1 MPQLKKVFILLLL
14 VSFAIL
20 DMNAQVHESNCL
32 PPPYL
37 KQKSQWADSVLQ
49 SLSLEQKVGQLFMV
63 AAYSNKDEKHAQF
76 IDGLIENQHIGGLI
90 FMQGGPIRQ
99 AHLTNR
105 YQANSEVPL
114 LIAMDAEWGLAMRLD
129 STVRYPRQ
137 MSIGAA
143 ADESLAYAYGQEMG
157 RQLNSLGV
165 HVSFSPVVDVN
176 NNPNNPVIGSRSF
189 GENREQVALLGT
201 ALMKGLQSM
210 NVLANAKHFPG
221 HGDTDQDSHLTL
233 PSISHGIS
241 RLDSIE
247 LYPFKH
253 MIRQGL
259 GSMMIAH
266 LNIPALDST
275 TSTLSSKIIKDLL
288 REEMAFDGLIFTD
301 ALNMKGVSSYYQPGE
316 LDLKALEA
324 GNDILLFPGNV
335 PKASQLIIKAVQDG
349 VISEEELDEHVLRI
363 LQVKDWTGAALS
375 NPIATEELMA
385 DLNSRKATAMLERL
399 IESSLTVVK
408 NDGILPLKSADQ
420 KKIAVL
426 TIGTSL
432 EKTETFRKT
441 FSRYGKADF
450 FKMRPGADFA
460 TIKKLTASLSSY
472 DQIVINL
479 VNTSNSPK
487 KKFGVSKQGISMIND
502 LKANSEVHINWFGNP
517 YAINHM
523 PGAKSWNG
531 LLIVYH

>member
-1 MPQLKKVFILLLL
+1 MPELKKNIVLLLFL
-14 VSFAIL
+14 FFSTAEMV
-20 DMNAQVHESNCL
+20 AQIHEANCL

-37 KQKSQWADSVLQ
+37 QQQSTWADSVLG
-49 SLSLEQKVGQLFMV
+49 SMSLEEKVGQLFMV
-63 AAYSNKDEKHAQF
+63 AAYSNKEEKHARF

-90 FMQGGPIRQ
+90 FMQGGPIKQ
-99 AHLTNR
+99 ALLTNR
-105 YQANSEVPL
+105 YQSKAKVPL

-143 ADESLAYAYGQEMG
+143 ADESLAYSYGEEMG
-157 RQLNSLGV
+157 RQLNRLGV
-165 HVSFSPVVDVN
+165 HVSFAPVVDVN

-201 ALMKGLQSM
+201 ALMKGLQSR

-221 HGDTDQDSHLTL
+221 HGDTDQDSHHTL
-233 PSISHGIS
+233 PSISHDKA

-253 MIRQGL
+253 LIKQGL

-301 ALNMKGVSSYYQPGE
+301 ALNMKGVSSFYEPGE

-335 PKASQLIIKAVQDG
+335 PKASQLIVKAVLEG
-349 VISEEELDEHVLRI
+349 TISESELNEHVLRI
-363 LQVKDWTGAALS
+363 LQVKDWTGAS
-375 NPIATEELMA
+375 SDPTVEL
-385 DLNSRKATAMLERL
+385 E
-399 IESSLTVVK
+399 
-408 NDGILPLKSADQ
+408 G
-420 KKIAVL
+420 
-426 TIGTSL
+426 
-432 EKTETFRKT
+432 
-441 FSRYGKADF
+441 
-450 FKMRPGADFA
+450 
-460 TIKKLTASLSSY
+460 
-472 DQIVINL
+472 
-479 VNTSNSPK
+479 
-487 KKFGVSKQGISMIND
+487 
-502 LKANSEVHINWFGNP
+502 
-517 YAINHM
+517 
-523 PGAKSWNG
+523 
-531 LLIVYH
+531 